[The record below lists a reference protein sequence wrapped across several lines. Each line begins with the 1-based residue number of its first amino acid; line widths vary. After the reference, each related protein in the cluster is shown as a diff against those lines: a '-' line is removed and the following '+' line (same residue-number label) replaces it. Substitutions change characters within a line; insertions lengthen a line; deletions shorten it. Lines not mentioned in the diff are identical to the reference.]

1 MNIIKPNHIKIISMD
16 ELETLKDYSEGRKKF
31 YDRDLEVEGIT
42 YSQMPRFY
50 TVSYVKQHKTRQ
62 LNL

>member
-1 MNIIKPNHIKIISMD
+1 MSWKCSKIIPN
-16 ELETLKDYSEGRKKF
+16 EGRKKF

>member
-1 MNIIKPNHIKIISMD
+1 MP
-16 ELETLKDYSEGRKKF
+16 KDYSEQMKKEKKF
-31 YDRDLEVEGIT
+31 YDTDLEVEGIT

>member
-1 MNIIKPNHIKIISMD
+1 MNIISKYGLKMP
-16 ELETLKDYSEGRKKF
+16 KDYSEQMKKEKKF
-31 YDRDLEVEGIT
+31 YDTDLEVEGIT